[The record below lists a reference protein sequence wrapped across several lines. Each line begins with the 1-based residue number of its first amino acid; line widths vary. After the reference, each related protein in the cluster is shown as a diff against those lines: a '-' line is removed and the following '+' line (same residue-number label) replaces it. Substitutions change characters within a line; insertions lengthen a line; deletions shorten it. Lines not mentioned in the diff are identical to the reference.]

1 MKVKMFFRK
10 MFTLAAVAA
19 IGVVVSC
26 TDDSGQFQ
34 QEVADV
40 AEDAITDFYFEDVD
54 DITGVAMLADNSTD
68 DGGRVASGPRVIT
81 ITDPRFNCSGVVITI
96 TMDPESS
103 PIVPKGEI
111 VIDFGDGCTDVSGN
125 VRKGKIII
133 NFTGRRFHP
142 GSTVVTTF
150 ENYFVNEISLDGVRT
165 LTNITSSSVSAP
177 KFRVVLRNGIAIWP
191 DGTEATREHCFEREW
206 IRAANPLNDA
216 MVVSQCS
223 DAAVAASGTNRRGRE
238 YTMSI
243 TKPLVYKRGCPIAV
257 EGIKQFTDVATGKV
271 VTVDYGNGT
280 CDRTITITVDGN
292 TRNVNVN
299 KRG

>member
-103 PIVPKGEI
+103 P
-111 VIDFGDGCTDVSGN
+111 T
-125 VRKGKIII
+125 RKVK
-133 NFTGRRFHP
+133 
-142 GSTVVTTF
+142 
-150 ENYFVNEISLDGVRT
+150 L
-165 LTNITSSSVSAP
+165 
-177 KFRVVLRNGIAIWP
+177 
-191 DGTEATREHCFEREW
+191 
-206 IRAANPLNDA
+206 
-216 MVVSQCS
+216 
-223 DAAVAASGTNRRGRE
+223 
-238 YTMSI
+238 
-243 TKPLVYKRGCPIAV
+243 
-257 EGIKQFTDVATGKV
+257 
-271 VTVDYGNGT
+271 
-280 CDRTITITVDGN
+280 
-292 TRNVNVN
+292 
-299 KRG
+299 